1 MENHAYSDKNLEE
14 FLQKHFGVNFGIEE
28 VVSRNLS
35 VGYSAEATIFK
46 SKKGRVYA
54 FISLEARATLGD
66 IQYIL
71 SKMNL
76 KPAYFFPPSGFENY
90 FYDRA
95 KVQFLEV
102 FPGRHDV
109 KDEELRYYKKRVLY
123 NPALVEISEIR
134 DGEIRCFNADSIG
147 SWRTAQKYSY
157 KKILMK

>member
-1 MENHAYSDKNLEE
+1 MENHAYSDK
-14 FLQKHFGVNFGIEE
+14 KIEE
-28 VVSRNLS
+28 VISRNLP

-54 FISLEARATLGD
+54 FISVEARATLGD

-90 FYDRA
+90 FFERA

-109 KDEELRYYKKRVLY
+109 KDSELRYYKKRVSY
-123 NPALVEISEIR
+123 NPALVEIAEIR
-134 DGEIRCFNADSIG
+134 DGEIRCFNSDSIG
-147 SWRTAQKYSY
+147 SWRTAQRYSY
-157 KKILMK
+157 KKILMQ